1 MAKPIGRKTADD
13 WVMVQ
18 EAGRILGIGPDR
30 VRALVRDGQLQ
41 PAGSISGWKIYRR
54 ADVEALKAVRA
65 SRGIYGNTGDN
76 DTTGD
81 DN

>member
-41 PAGSISGWKIYRR
+41 PAGSISGWEIFRR
-54 ADVEALKAVRA
+54 TDVEALRRERKA
-65 SRGIYGNTGDN
+65 RGIFGNTA
-76 DTTGD
+76 TTGD
-81 DN
+81 SE